1 VLEVKTLFF
10 IINKGLQGS
19 VCGQEFLDIAL
30 MAAAFDQK
38 VVMLFEDE
46 GVNALVK
53 NQYPESMG
61 LKNIAP
67 ILNALPIYDINN
79 VLVEKES
86 MDAWGLVV
94 GQLAIEVTSVSRRDI
109 KRQINSAD
117 HVFSF

>member
-1 VLEVKTLFF
+1 MLEVKTLFF

-19 VCGQEFLDIAL
+19 VCGQEFLDVAL

-53 NQYPESMG
+53 NQHPERIG

-67 ILNALPIYDINN
+67 ILNALPIYDIND

-86 MDAWGLVV
+86 LDAWGLNEE
-94 GQLAIEVTSVSRRDI
+94 QLDIGVTLVSRREI
-109 KRQINSAD
+109 KKQLNSAD

>member
-1 VLEVKTLFF
+1 
-10 IINKGLQGS
+10 
-19 VCGQEFLDIAL
+19 

-53 NQYPESMG
+53 NQRPERIG
-61 LKNIAP
+61 LKNITP
-67 ILNALPIYDINN
+67 ILNALPIYDIND

-86 MDAWGLVV
+86 LDAWGL
-94 GQLAIEVTSVSRRDI
+94 GEEQLEIGVTLVSRRDI
-109 KRQINSAD
+109 KKQLNSAD